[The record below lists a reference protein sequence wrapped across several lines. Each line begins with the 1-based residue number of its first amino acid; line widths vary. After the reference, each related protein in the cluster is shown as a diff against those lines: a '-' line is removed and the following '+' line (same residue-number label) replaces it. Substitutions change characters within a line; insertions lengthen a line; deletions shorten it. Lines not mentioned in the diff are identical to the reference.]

1 MTTQRRASV
10 PFADRMGHV
19 TEFLLIGYLPLE
31 EGRRVSPFL
40 PLPPGTWRWIW
51 KGGVENREDED
62 ILQRWYSHRL
72 SPGSLETQWIALLQ
86 LLQAGEAN
94 GKPTPVFLPGEFHGQ
109 RRLVGYSPWGRRE
122 SDTTERLILTLTGER
137 NETILCQTLLFW
149 AHGISSWR
157 SAHSF
162 CERPCFTC

>member
-72 SPGSLETQWIALLQ
+72 SPGLWKPSELLSSNFYRLEKRMANPLQYSCLENSMDRGGWWATVHGAAESLTQL
-86 LLQAGEAN
+86 
-94 GKPTPVFLPGEFHGQ
+94 
-109 RRLVGYSPWGRRE
+109 
-122 SDTTERLILTLTGER
+122 SD
-137 NETILCQTLLFW
+137 
-149 AHGISSWR
+149 
-157 SAHSF
+157 
-162 CERPCFTC
+162 